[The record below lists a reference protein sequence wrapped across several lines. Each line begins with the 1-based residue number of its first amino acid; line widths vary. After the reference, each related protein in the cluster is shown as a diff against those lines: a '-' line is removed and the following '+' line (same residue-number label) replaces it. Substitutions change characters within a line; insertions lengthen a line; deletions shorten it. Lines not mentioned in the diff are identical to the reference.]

1 MCHSNVFFILSSQ
14 SGESPSRKRRR
25 TDVFDAAAVES
36 LTPVELRF
44 RNLVTSG
51 AAGTRSPPELVP
63 ANSPRHDDPNGN
75 PNPSP
80 VSWRR
85 SGPQVSVLQIS
96 PSSDLGVTI
105 QVAEG
110 AGANGSVVSSGTS
123 RRLSQLSPVFVVN
136 GSMSGVTFI
145 GQAASDMVAPQ
156 SDLMHQLSS
165 DASPHH
171 GHQGHSPDSSAQ
183 GVNLWSDNNNSN
195 TSNRRSVITHATSS
209 GANSSSLT
217 HDRNNNPLNESVSS
231 SNNNIDGHS
240 SDVGLASPHEDPK
253 RQDQQFSSQSS
264 SASVESLTDADAQSI
279 ENGSQMSD
287 TQSIDSTAATIDS
300 TSEASLA
307 VFRGPVAT
315 SATSSNSADMSHT
328 GYHHQQ
334 HQHSQGI
341 QAFGEETNQILQ
353 LQAAA
358 FRERSQ
364 SQSSQVSSV
373 SSNRVSL
380 AQRSN
385 NAVAQQQS
393 NSPNSNLQT
402 APAPSIANQSSN
414 QQQHHFVNLPS
425 GLRPQ
430 VFYWCIF
437 IFFLCFNLIVFLPFS
452 QLCTH
457 QLCFNNKS
465 QRMLGLLDI
474 IISSSS
480 LPRLLL

>member
-1 MCHSNVFFILSSQ
+1 MQFLHKIFIFVFLNNYFYQIKLFTSVNLICFRVFSLQ

-25 TDVFDAAAVES
+25 TDVFDPVAVES

-51 AAGTRSPPELVP
+51 PPGTRSPPELVP

-96 PSSDLGVTI
+96 PSSDLEVTI

-110 AGANGSVVSSGTS
+110 AGANGNVVGNGSG

-145 GQAASDMVAPQ
+145 GQAPSDMVAPET
-156 SDLMHQLSS
+156 DLIHELSS
-165 DASPHH
+165 DPSPHH
-171 GHQGHSPDSSAQ
+171 GHQRHSADSSAQ
-183 GVNLWSDNNNSN
+183 GINGANLWTDNNGNG
-195 TSNRRSVITHATSS
+195 SNRRSVITHATSS
-209 GANSSSLT
+209 GGANAAALT
-217 HDRNNNPLNESVSS
+217 HDRNNNPLIENVT
-231 SNNNIDGHS
+231 S
-240 SDVGLASPHEDPK
+240 SDGNSSEVGLASPHEDPK
-253 RQDQQFSSQSS
+253 RQEQQFSSQSS

-307 VFRGPVAT
+307 IFRGPVST
-315 SATSSNSADMSHT
+315 SATSSNSADMPHS
-328 GYHHQQ
+328 GYHHHHHHHQQ
-334 HQHSQGI
+334 QQQHSQGI
-341 QAFGEETNQILQ
+341 QAFGEETAQILQ

-364 SQSSQVSSV
+364 SQSSQASSV
-373 SSNRVSL
+373 SSNRASL
-380 AQRSN
+380 SQRPN
-385 NAVAQQQS
+385 NAAAQQQQTS
-393 NSPNSNLQT
+393 NSPNSNLEA
-402 APAPSIANQSSN
+402 APAPSSANQPSN
-414 QQQHHFVNLPS
+414 QQNHFVNLSSAS
-425 GLRPQ
+425 GLRSQ
-430 VFYWCIF
+430 VFYLCI
-437 IFFLCFNLIVFLPFS
+437 L
-452 QLCTH
+452 
-457 QLCFNNKS
+457 
-465 QRMLGLLDI
+465 
-474 IISSSS
+474 
-480 LPRLLL
+480 

>member
-1 MCHSNVFFILSSQ
+1 MRDCSQIKTVIAFVFSQVDCVIPQSLYTKLIFVCYSNVFFILSSQ

-25 TDVFDAAAVES
+25 TDVFDTAAVES

-110 AGANGSVVSSGTS
+110 AGANGNVVSNGTS

-171 GHQGHSPDSSAQ
+171 GHQGHSSDSSAR
-183 GVNLWSDNNNSN
+183 GVNLWSDNNNGN

-217 HDRNNNPLNESVSS
+217 HDRNNNPLNENVSS
-231 SNNNIDGHS
+231 SNNNIDS

-264 SASVESLTDADAQSI
+264 SVSVESLTDADAQSI

-328 GYHHQQ
+328 GYHHHHHQQ
-334 HQHSQGI
+334 QQNQHSRGI

-364 SQSSQVSSV
+364 SQSSQASSV
-373 SSNRVSL
+373 SSNRASL
-380 AQRSN
+380 AQRPSN
-385 NAVAQQQS
+385 VAEQQQG

-425 GLRPQ
+425 DLRPQ
-430 VFYWCIF
+430 VFYWCTLYSF
-437 IFFLCFNLIVFLPFS
+437 SVLI
-452 QLCTH
+452 
-457 QLCFNNKS
+457 
-465 QRMLGLLDI
+465 
-474 IISSSS
+474 
-480 LPRLLL
+480 